1 MKQSSQ
7 DEATYQ
13 QQSNNRKKTKKAALN
28 FAEEKL
34 QTKEMHHK
42 INGSVT
48 ELQKE
53 LLKSNK
59 KEHKIVQ
66 TVSVCCKMQ
75 RHRMNEYSKDRLNA
89 LNLQHRIV
97 VSDETECVF
106 VVQTLHAHIK

>member
-1 MKQSSQ
+1 MKQNSQ

-53 LLKSNK
+53 LLKSNEK
-59 KEHKIVQ
+59 RTEDR
-66 TVSVCCKMQ
+66 SDRVCVLQ
-75 RHRMNEYSKDRLNA
+75 NA
-89 LNLQHRIV
+89 
-97 VSDETECVF
+97 ETSHE
-106 VVQTLHAHIK
+106 

>member
-1 MKQSSQ
+1 MRLQYLKKKMKQNSQ

-59 KEHKIVQ
+59 KRTEDR
-66 TVSVCCKMQ
+66 SDRVCVLQ
-75 RHRMNEYSKDRLNA
+75 NA
-89 LNLQHRIV
+89 
-97 VSDETECVF
+97 ETSHE
-106 VVQTLHAHIK
+106 